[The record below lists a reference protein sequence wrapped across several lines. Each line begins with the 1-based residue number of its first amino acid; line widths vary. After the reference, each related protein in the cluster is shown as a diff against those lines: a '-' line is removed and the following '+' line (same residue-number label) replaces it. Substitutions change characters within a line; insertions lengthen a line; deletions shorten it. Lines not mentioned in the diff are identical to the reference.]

1 MNELKERLTSDL
13 SHVDLVWF
21 DADGNWY
28 LHKGN
33 RTESKT
39 KEDILA
45 TGVVEV
51 ETKKKKNKD

>member
-1 MNELKERLTSDL
+1 
-13 SHVDLVWF
+13 VWF

-39 KEDILA
+39 KDDILS

-51 ETKKKKNKD
+51 ETKKKKIKD